1 MANGLSVFEYDNLYQ
16 ELIKVQ
22 GVSEEDVKTTL
33 NLLDLLKSKRIN
45 DRKEIDVTNVV
56 MVDAYDDEGNKIPI
70 GGITAWSDD
79 LLDHILKNV

>member
-22 GVSEEDVKTTL
+22 GVSEEDVKRTL

-45 DRKEIDVTNVV
+45 ERKEIDVTNVV
-56 MVDAYDDEGNKIPI
+56 MVDAYDDEGNKLPI
-70 GGITAWSDD
+70 EGVTAWSDD
-79 LLDHILKNV
+79 LLDHILKSV

>member
-22 GVSEEDVKTTL
+22 GVSEEDVKRTL

-45 DRKEIDVTNVV
+45 ECKEIDVTDVV
-56 MVDAYDDEGNKIPI
+56 MVDAYDDEGNKLPI
-70 GGITAWSDD
+70 EGVTAWSDD
-79 LLDHILKNV
+79 LLDHILKSV

>member
-22 GVSEEDVKTTL
+22 GVSEEDVKRTL

-56 MVDAYDDEGNKIPI
+56 MVDAYDDEGNKLPI
-70 GGITAWSDD
+70 EGVTAWADD
-79 LLDHILKNV
+79 LLDHILKSV

>member
-22 GVSEEDVKTTL
+22 GVSEEDVKRTL

-45 DRKEIDVTNVV
+45 ERKEIDVTDVV

-70 GGITAWSDD
+70 EGVTAWSDD
-79 LLDHILKNV
+79 LLDHILKSV

>member
-16 ELIKVQ
+16 EISKVQ
-22 GVSEEDVKTTL
+22 GVSEEDVKRTL

-45 DRKEIDVTNVV
+45 DRKEIDVTDVV
-56 MVDAYDDEGNKIPI
+56 MVDAYDDEGNKLPI
-70 GGITAWSDD
+70 EGITAWADD

>member
-45 DRKEIDVTNVV
+45 DRKEIDVTDVV
-56 MVDAYDDEGNKIPI
+56 MVDAYDDEGNKLPI
-70 GGITAWSDD
+70 EGITAWADD

>member
-22 GVSEEDVKTTL
+22 GVSEEDVKRTL

-45 DRKEIDVTNVV
+45 ERKEIDVTDVV
-56 MVDAYDDEGNKIPI
+56 MVDAYDDEGNKLPI
-70 GGITAWSDD
+70 EGVTAWSDD
-79 LLDHILKNV
+79 LLDHILKSV

>member
-45 DRKEIDVTNVV
+45 DRKEIDVTDVV
-56 MVDAYDDEGNKIPI
+56 MVDAYDDEGNKLPI
-70 GGITAWSDD
+70 EGVTAWADD
-79 LLDHILKNV
+79 LLDHIISNV

>member
-45 DRKEIDVTNVV
+45 DRKEIDVTDVV
-56 MVDAYDDEGNKIPI
+56 MVDAYDDEGNKLPI
-70 GGITAWSDD
+70 EGVTAWADD
-79 LLDHILKNV
+79 LLDHILKSV

>member
-22 GVSEEDVKTTL
+22 GVSEEDVKRTL

-45 DRKEIDVTNVV
+45 DRKEIDVTDVV
-56 MVDAYDDEGNKIPI
+56 MVEAYDDEGNKLPI
-70 GGITAWSDD
+70 EGVTAWADD
-79 LLDHILKNV
+79 LLDYILKNV

>member
-22 GVSEEDVKTTL
+22 GVSEEDVKRTL

-45 DRKEIDVTNVV
+45 ERKEIDVTDVV
-56 MVDAYDDEGNKIPI
+56 MVEAYDDEGNKLPI
-70 GGITAWSDD
+70 EGVTAWADD
-79 LLDHILKNV
+79 LLDHILKSV

>member
-22 GVSEEDVKTTL
+22 GVSEEDVKRTL

-45 DRKEIDVTNVV
+45 DRKEIDVTDVV
-56 MVDAYDDEGNKIPI
+56 MVDAYDDEGNKLPI
-70 GGITAWSDD
+70 EGVTAWADD
-79 LLDHILKNV
+79 LLDYILKNV